1 MTMDD
6 AMSRVS
12 KYSKRS
18 GVPRS
23 EISRVTNKTY
33 ISHLES

>member
-1 MTMDD
+1 MDD

-12 KYSKRS
+12 RVSKQS
-18 GVPRS
+18 GIAKS
-23 EISRVTNKTY
+23 EMSRVTNKTY